1 MRQPLNLSVDEEFSR
16 RLRIFCASTG
26 RSMSQFV
33 ESCVRPHITGAGAA
47 KTMDGESLATLIANE
62 VARQLKER
70 QG

>member
-1 MRQPLNLSVDEEFSR
+1 
-16 RLRIFCASTG
+16 
-26 RSMSQFV
+26 MSQFV